1 MPEHITTNVPRRE
14 KHTHPEALMVR
25 ASDQAFNQSGELSDY
40 NLFSTHSALVAACAR
55 EGATAQHAALIAR
68 CYAPQSP

>member
-1 MPEHITTNVPRRE
+1 
-14 KHTHPEALMVR
+14 MVR